1 MRNCIVNH
9 ISFFW
14 IPYQNYTKLLRFN
27 LIPFSLHNN
36 QILFKM
42 NSLCLLRIFFNEP
55 FIFKAVTLFYR
66 AIAAFYTR
74 IFVSLLLSFLTMML
88 FSISRHA
95 LHSLVSLLT
104 PHTSWRLL
112 VDVANIYRITGI
124 SVFVK
129 LPIEHKSKLYR
140 S

>member
-14 IPYQNYTKLLRFN
+14 IPYQNYTKLLRFD
-27 LIPFSLHNN
+27 LIPFFFITIKFFSKWTVCACSNLFQWTVHFQGSDFILSGNCRILHTYICQFIVIVFNN
-36 QILFKM
+36 DVV
-42 NSLCLLRIFFNEP
+42 FNFETCTS
-55 FIFKAVTLFYR
+55 FACF
-66 AIAAFYTR
+66 AANT
-74 IFVSLLLSFLTMML
+74 T
-88 FSISRHA
+88 HK
-95 LHSLVSLLT
+95 
-104 PHTSWRLL
+104 SWRLL